1 MKALTKGFNGGLWA
15 FRLVFAVVVAEL
27 AIVAGTVVG
36 CFEEDICT
44 DADTQAIKET
54 MQGLATKSFALYAAE
69 KGISSNS
76 KKEEEAQ
83 MALPK
88 STGPGALT
96 RKQFGYTAPSHEQLM
111 EELEYIVVEM
121 GGTLTVNPNKITI
134 EY

>member
-1 MKALTKGFNGGLWA
+1 MLERCKELISPLRHSRLRGNDEKYQGMEFNDLNCYRKTWDNNMTALTKGFNGGLWA

-69 KGISSNS
+69 KGISSNN
-76 KKEEEAQ
+76 KKEEE
-83 MALPK
+83 
-88 STGPGALT
+88 
-96 RKQFGYTAPSHEQLM
+96 
-111 EELEYIVVEM
+111 
-121 GGTLTVNPNKITI
+121 
-134 EY
+134 